1 MGREQIL
8 QILQE
13 QREELRRMGVRSLAL
28 FGSAVRGE
36 LHSQSDID
44 LLVELEPP
52 YTYDRYIHVKFFLE
66 DLLQRPVDLVMLDTL
81 KERIRPEIERE
92 AIYVA

>member
-1 MGREQIL
+1 MEREQIL
-8 QILQE
+8 QILHDQL
-13 QREELRRMGVRSLAL
+13 EELRRMGVRSMAL

-36 LHSQSDID
+36 LHNESDID
-44 LLVELEPP
+44 LLVDLEPP

-66 DLLQRPVDLVMLDTL
+66 DLLQRPVDLVVADTI
-81 KERIRPEIERE
+81 KDRIRPEIERE